1 MKLFKKSKLKSRYG
15 YRTTKL
21 IYTPFL
27 NYNDPLIEFSV
38 GCNKHLKKDGGCEQ
52 SGNTFYFN
60 EGKYTS
66 KGHANK
72 PFETV
77 TELRWLEFRIYG
89 FGIDIN
95 WSQERGFWINSFNQ
109 NHSTLT
115 YYFRNLLKRIKWE

>member
-15 YRTTKL
+15 YRFTKL

-27 NYNDPLIEFSV
+27 NFYDPLIEFSI
-38 GCNKHLKKDGGCEQ
+38 GCNKHLKENGGNVY
-52 SGNTFYFN
+52 SWND
-60 EGKYTS
+60 GKYT
-66 KGHANK
+66 GTGYTNRTL
-72 PFETV
+72 ETL

-95 WSQERGFWINSFNQ
+95 WSEDRGFWLNSFNQ

-115 YYFRNLLKRIKWE
+115 YYFRNLLKRIK

>member
-15 YRTTKL
+15 YRITKL

-27 NYNDPLIEFSV
+27 DFNDPLIEFSV
-38 GCNKHLKKDGGCEQ
+38 GCNKHLKTDGG
-52 SGNTFYFN
+52 NPYYFN

-66 KGHANK
+66 RGQTN
-72 PFETV
+72 ETLETL

-95 WSQERGFWINSFNQ
+95 WCNERGFWLNSFNQ
-109 NHSTLT
+109 NHSTFT
-115 YYFRNLLKRIKWE
+115 YYFRNLLKRIK